1 MTVPHDE
8 PHAASAAAESAT
20 LPLTDGDIYV
30 RQDGP
35 HDAPTLLLIHG
46 SAASTRSFDVLVPLL
61 SASHH
66 VVRIDLLGHGRS
78 AKPDDGDYGIPAQAR
93 RAAAAMD
100 RLGLEHAVA
109 VGHSSGGYTAA
120 ALAEQRPGQVTALVL
135 IDTGPSLNAFIAPEG
150 AMEPGQWPHLTD
162 EQIRMAASSGFSR
175 ADYQIPQQFVD
186 DVRAMTY
193 HSFTA
198 TMQASRAYIRQQ
210 TLPERLA
217 PLAKPLLVIFGEDDR
232 RWRSSSA
239 ADYHAVPGAQVE
251 MLAGVGHSPI
261 LEDPQRT
268 AELLLAF
275 AGRLPAPGR
284 S

>member
-1 MTVPHDE
+1 VT
-8 PHAASAAAESAT
+8 AESAT
-20 LPLTDGDIYV
+20 LPLADGDIYV

-35 HDAPTLLLIHG
+35 SDAAALLLIHG
-46 SAASTRSFDVLVPLL
+46 SGASTRSWDWLVPLL
-61 SASHH
+61 STSYH

-93 RAAAAMD
+93 RAAAALD
-100 RLGLEHAVA
+100 RLGLQHVVA

-120 ALAEQRPGQVTALVL
+120 ALAGQRPGQVAALAL
-135 IDTGPSLNAFIAPEG
+135 IDTGPALNAFIAQEG
-150 AMEPGQWPHLTD
+150 AMEPAQWPLLTD

-175 ADYQIPQQFVD
+175 AGYQIPQQFLD

-193 HSFTA
+193 HTFTA
-198 TMQASRAYIRQQ
+198 TMRASRAYIQQQ
-210 TLPERLA
+210 TLPEQLA
-217 PLAKPLLVIFGEDDR
+217 PLARPLLVIFGEDDR

-261 LEDPQRT
+261 LEDPPRT
-268 AELLLAF
+268 AALLLGF
-275 AGRLPAPGR
+275 ADRLPLGDR